1 MAGTCERRGEQRHN
15 GRDKESFMGSISR
28 KSSPVSRSIGYD
40 LAASP
45 AMICQTMDVV
55 VKAVNYLNP
64 GQTPVLACDQPIYA
78 MAKKIQWNWPS
89 TYGESSIVMMFGG
102 LHTELAALK
111 ALGTWIEGSGWTSAL
126 VQAGIT
132 TPGTADSFLKASH
145 VSRTRHAH
153 QITACALY
161 TLMDKAYK
169 HYCN

>member
-1 MAGTCERRGEQRHN
+1 
-15 GRDKESFMGSISR
+15 
-28 KSSPVSRSIGYD
+28 
-40 LAASP
+40 
-45 AMICQTMDVV
+45 
-55 VKAVNYLNP
+55 
-64 GQTPVLACDQPIYA
+64 
-78 MAKKIQWNWPS
+78 
-89 TYGESSIVMMFGG
+89 MMFGG

-161 TLMDKAYK
+161 ILMDKAYK
-169 HYCN
+169 HYCNCISEEGEPKTFMEWRKQAELPFTLSLPY